1 MLTNL
6 KLIVSLMTMISVEE
20 TLKKYLEALALQD
33 YELAIDFF
41 ADEATV
47 LFREGSY
54 FGKFQIKMILKNTFS
69 IIKDETF
76 DIRNLTWNFKSKDF
90 ATCTFEF
97 DWSGIIQGR
106 RFASPGRGSLS
117 WANIND
123 KWQIVLE
130 HFGPMPN

>member
-1 MLTNL
+1 MKNV
-6 KLIVSLMTMISVEE
+6 KEIF
-20 TLKKYLEALALQD
+20 KAYLEALASQNF
-33 YELAIDFF
+33 ETAIDFF
-41 ADEATV
+41 ADDATV

-76 DIRNLTWNFKSKDF
+76 EIQNLTWNYETDNF
-90 ATCTFEF
+90 ATCTFEYN
-97 DWSGIIQGR
+97 WSGIIQGR
-106 RFASPGRGSLS
+106 RFVTPGRGSLA